1 MERQLGF
8 LWQECPGGA
17 RLLKVYGDTP
27 CPALPERIGGLPLRE
42 IGPYCFAEKPVPAG
56 TLTLPAGMDAAQLH
70 AVCGNFV
77 ESVTLPDSVHLLDSA
92 AFYNCRSLH
101 RVELGAGIDA
111 LGSDLFTNCRALA
124 CLAVRAEPDAT
135 TGLRK
140 LLGCVSADVT
150 AEFLD
155 ESGRVTAQ
163 LFYPEYFE
171 LLDENTPAHI
181 FNHSIEGE
189 GYRYRQCFSGG
200 VLQFGEYDAAFA
212 QACVGEPA
220 DKLCRIALGRLRY
233 PFALDAAAR
242 GVYTAYLAAHLSDA
256 CRPLIAARDL
266 EALRFVRSL
275 DGLAP
280 CDLAA
285 VAQACGA
292 AGFGPGAAL
301 FLGGQ
306 RTSAKKSYT
315 FDDL

>member
-92 AFYNCRSLH
+92 AFYNCRSLR

-111 LGSDLFTNCRALA
+111 LGSDLFTNCRTLA

-171 LLDENTPAHI
+171 LLDENTPPISSTTASRARATATGSA
-181 FNHSIEGE
+181 FPVGCSSLASTTPPSRRPAWGNRRTS
-189 GYRYRQCFSGG
+189 CAASLWGG
-200 VLQFGEYDAAFA
+200 CGIRLRWMPPPAAFIPHIWRRI
-212 QACVGEPA
+212 CLTPA
-220 DKLCRIALGRLRY
+220 GR
-233 PFALDAAAR
+233 
-242 GVYTAYLAAHLSDA
+242 
-256 CRPLIAARDL
+256 
-266 EALRFVRSL
+266 
-275 DGLAP
+275 
-280 CDLAA
+280 
-285 VAQACGA
+285 
-292 AGFGPGAAL
+292 
-301 FLGGQ
+301 
-306 RTSAKKSYT
+306 
-315 FDDL
+315 

>member
-70 AVCGNFV
+70 AICGNFV
-77 ESVTLPDSVHLLDSA
+77 ESVTLPDSVHLLDRA

-140 LLGCVSADVT
+140 LLGGGSIYGAVTRDAQVGAQGSAEMMNIYPRDVL
-150 AEFLD
+150 AEA
-155 ESGRVTAQ
+155 R
-163 LFYPEYFE
+163 
-171 LLDENTPAHI
+171 
-181 FNHSIEGE
+181 
-189 GYRYRQCFSGG
+189 R
-200 VLQFGEYDAAFA
+200 LQVPIP
-212 QACVGEPA
+212 Q
-220 DKLCRIALGRLRY
+220 
-233 PFALDAAAR
+233 
-242 GVYTAYLAAHLSDA
+242 LAA
-256 CRPLIAARDL
+256 
-266 EALRFVRSL
+266 
-275 DGLAP
+275 LAP
-280 CDLAA
+280 
-285 VAQACGA
+285 V
-292 AGFGPGAAL
+292 F
-301 FLGGQ
+301 
-306 RTSAKKSYT
+306 R
-315 FDDL
+315 

>member
-70 AVCGNFV
+70 AICGNFV

-124 CLAVRAEPDAT
+124 CLAVRAEPDAP

-150 AEFLD
+150 AEFWD
-155 ESGRVTAQ
+155 GSGRVTAQ

-181 FNHSIEGE
+181 FNHSI
-189 GYRYRQCFSGG
+189 
-200 VLQFGEYDAAFA
+200 
-212 QACVGEPA
+212 
-220 DKLCRIALGRLRY
+220 
-233 PFALDAAAR
+233 
-242 GVYTAYLAAHLSDA
+242 
-256 CRPLIAARDL
+256 
-266 EALRFVRSL
+266 
-275 DGLAP
+275 
-280 CDLAA
+280 
-285 VAQACGA
+285 
-292 AGFGPGAAL
+292 
-301 FLGGQ
+301 
-306 RTSAKKSYT
+306 
-315 FDDL
+315 

>member
-92 AFYNCRSLH
+92 AFYNCRSLR

-155 ESGRVTAQ
+155 
-163 LFYPEYFE
+163 
-171 LLDENTPAHI
+171 
-181 FNHSIEGE
+181 
-189 GYRYRQCFSGG
+189 
-200 VLQFGEYDAAFA
+200 
-212 QACVGEPA
+212 
-220 DKLCRIALGRLRY
+220 
-233 PFALDAAAR
+233 
-242 GVYTAYLAAHLSDA
+242 
-256 CRPLIAARDL
+256 
-266 EALRFVRSL
+266 
-275 DGLAP
+275 
-280 CDLAA
+280 
-285 VAQACGA
+285 
-292 AGFGPGAAL
+292 
-301 FLGGQ
+301 
-306 RTSAKKSYT
+306 
-315 FDDL
+315 